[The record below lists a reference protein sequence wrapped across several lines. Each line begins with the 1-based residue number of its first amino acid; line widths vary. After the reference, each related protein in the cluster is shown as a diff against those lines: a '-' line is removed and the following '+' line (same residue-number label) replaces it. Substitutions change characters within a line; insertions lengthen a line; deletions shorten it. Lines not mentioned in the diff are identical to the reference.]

1 MAPVIRNLQI
11 GDATNE
17 DFLRSLGVGNFDICV
32 VGVGDSFQTALE
44 ITVLLK
50 DLGAQY
56 VPLFPKYY
64 ALPIPP
70 GGQFH
75 KFRTPVSA
83 PRNQTHS
90 HEVCGAGKR
99 CDGEIPYSGVSST

>member
-1 MAPVIRNLQI
+1 MIKSVLIIGLGRFGRHMAMKFVEQGNDVMAVELNEERADEMAPVIRNLQI

-50 DLGAQY
+50 IGRASCRER
-56 VPLFPKYY
+56 V
-64 ALPIPP
+64 
-70 GGQFH
+70 
-75 KFRTPVSA
+75 
-83 PRNQTHS
+83 
-90 HEVCGAGKR
+90 
-99 CDGEIPYSGVSST
+99 